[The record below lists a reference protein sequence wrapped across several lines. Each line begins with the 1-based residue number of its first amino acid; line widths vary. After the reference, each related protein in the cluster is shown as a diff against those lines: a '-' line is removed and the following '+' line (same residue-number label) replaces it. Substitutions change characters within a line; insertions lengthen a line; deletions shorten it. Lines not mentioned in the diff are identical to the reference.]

1 MVWRHDRGVG
11 QSDRTEY
18 PTPSGDSPGTCN
30 SAGAVARTPDFDSL
44 IVDTA
49 RQRRQRILR
58 RYLIALKTAIIL
70 LVSAA
75 LIVGMYPVVLRM
87 QSSHQL
93 ESTAHSAQHHVE
105 QWPTSRVKAML
116 TAAHDYN
123 NRLAH
128 SPQSQLGGTDDAI
141 DNGTLYKTYLSLL
154 DTDDGIMGS
163 VRVPSISVDLPIY
176 HGTSDRVL
184 ANGAGHLYG
193 TSLPVGGTSTHAVIT
208 GHRGL
213 TDAEMFTRLNEV
225 RKGDNLYLE
234 VLGETLAYRVDRI
247 SVINPDDTTLL
258 RITPGEDRLTLMT
271 CTPYGVNTQRLLVS
285 GHRVAYPGAAPDPAA
300 VRDWRRR
307 FVWAVTGIVIT
318 AIVALTITYRDG
330 RWHPRRHMRG
340 ERTPTL

>member
-1 MVWRHDRGVG
+1 
-11 QSDRTEY
+11 
-18 PTPSGDSPGTCN
+18 
-30 SAGAVARTPDFDSL
+30 
-44 IVDTA
+44 
-49 RQRRQRILR
+49 
-58 RYLIALKTAIIL
+58 
-70 LVSAA
+70 
-75 LIVGMYPVVLRM
+75 MYPVVLRM
-87 QSSHQL
+87 QSSHRL

-123 NRLAH
+123 NRLSH

-154 DTDDGIMGS
+154 DTDNGIMGS

-213 TDAEMFTRLNEV
+213 TDAEMFTRLNEM
-225 RKGDNLYLE
+225 RKGDTMYLE
-234 VLGETLAYRVDRI
+234 VLGETLAYQVDAI
-247 SVINPDDTTLL
+247 WIINPDDTSLL

-300 VRDWRRR
+300 VRDWRQR
-307 FVWAVTGIVIT
+307 FVWAITGIVIT

-340 ERTPTL
+340 EQTPIL